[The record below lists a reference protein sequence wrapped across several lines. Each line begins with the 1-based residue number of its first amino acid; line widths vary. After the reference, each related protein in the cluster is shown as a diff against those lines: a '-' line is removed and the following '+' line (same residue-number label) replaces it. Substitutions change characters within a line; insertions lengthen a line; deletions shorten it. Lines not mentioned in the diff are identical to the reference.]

1 MKKEMKIMGIRAWV
15 TLAATSL
22 LMASAVF
29 AKQPDAAVVKQQE
42 QRTQATIDQIGLAI
56 PNPTAGKSPP
66 TDAATC
72 YACHKDIKEF
82 HANSKHAS
90 VNCSQCHTK
99 PEEHLAKDGKAA
111 IGTRTDH
118 AACGSCHQAQYDSF
132 LAINYESKARV
143 EKGTF
148 KGRSPLFD
156 KLMAPHGFT
165 KEHAEPRSHIFMLMD
180 QLIVDRGY
188 GGRFQLKDWTFLTD
202 GKGAETQ
209 LWSVLLKDA
218 EPGTSDQKIFLPQTA
233 AASNPVCLNCKTQD
247 HILKWKYMGDPDP
260 KAQWSRTSK
269 VVDFVRDL
277 KHPMNCYSCHDPH
290 STAPRVVRDALIEA
304 VVDRGMG
311 TYPNNKAKSEKIT
324 MKKVSFRDGFRS
336 IGILSKSDSN
346 LMCAQCHVEY
356 NCNPGFDTST
366 GEYSVT
372 MADRRTNHFF
382 WANVFDYKAAAE
394 KIKFKDFKHAT
405 TGALLSKLQHPESE
419 TFWGSKHEGAGVECK
434 DCHMPKVIGDGKTY
448 TSHQQKSPRYNV
460 TDTCV
465 RCHGEMTKEQALY
478 QIDSIQN
485 YTRGKLAKAE
495 YWLAQLID
503 TFAKAKAA
511 GVPDEAIKKAQAH
524 HDQAHI
530 YWEWWTAENSDGF
543 HNPGAA
549 RETLTRSVN
558 ESQAGIKVLT
568 DAMQAVVAKK

>member
-1 MKKEMKIMGIRAWV
+1 MKKELKTMGIRAWV

-29 AKQPDAAVVKQQE
+29 AKQPDPAVVKQQE
-42 QRTQATIDQIGLAI
+42 QRAQATIDQIRLAI
-56 PNPTAGKSPP
+56 PTPTASKSPP

-82 HANSKHAS
+82 HANSKHAG
-90 VNCSQCHTK
+90 VNCAQCHTK

-143 EKGTF
+143 EKGTY

-324 MKKVSFRDGFRS
+324 MKKVTFRDGFRA
-336 IGILSKSDSN
+336 IGILNKSDSN

-465 RCHGEMTKEQALY
+465 RCHGEMTEKQALY

-485 YTRGKLAKAE
+485 YTRAQRAQS
-495 YWLAQLID
+495 WLAVFPSIVA
-503 TFAKAKAA
+503 TAKAKATTK
-511 GVPDEAIKKAQAH
+511 P
-524 HDQAHI
+524 
-530 YWEWWTAENSDGF
+530 T
-543 HNPGAA
+543 
-549 RETLTRSVN
+549 
-558 ESQAGIKVLT
+558 
-568 DAMQAVVAKK
+568 